1 MKSKIKIRFSIKNI
15 LIGIGLII
23 LDLVVYI
30 FLGLMLMNYED
41 FYDESKGRYYSLES
55 MTFLEKIS
63 YISLN
68 LWYFINIIF
77 IGFLVYKIVIEIAV
91 RIFSIKNFKH

>member
-1 MKSKIKIRFSIKNI
+1 MKKLFSIKNI
-15 LIGIGLII
+15 LIGIGLIVF
-23 LDLVVYI
+23 DLFVYI
-30 FLGLMLMNYED
+30 FLALILMNYED
-41 FYDESKGRYYSLES
+41 FYDESKGAYFSLES
-55 MTFLEKIS
+55 MTFWQKIS

-91 RIFSIKNFKH
+91 RRFSIKNFKH

>member
-1 MKSKIKIRFSIKNI
+1 MQNHRIVCINNDK
-15 LIGIGLII
+15 
-23 LDLVVYI
+23 
-30 FLGLMLMNYED
+30 LMLMNYED
-41 FYDESKGRYYSLES
+41 FYDESKGRYYSFES